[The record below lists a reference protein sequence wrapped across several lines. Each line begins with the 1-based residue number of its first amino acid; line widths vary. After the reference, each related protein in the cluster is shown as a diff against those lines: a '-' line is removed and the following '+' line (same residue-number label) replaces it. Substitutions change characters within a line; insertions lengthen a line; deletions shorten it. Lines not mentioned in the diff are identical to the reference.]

1 RELELL
7 FRAIVFQ
14 PSTPILLADDQRHYR
29 EASVG
34 ASLLLGLR
42 REEIIGRSLD
52 DFAEPSVKPVIPEL
66 WQDFLKDG
74 EQAGTLRLRGADGAA
89 REVEYTAKSNVLP
102 VRHVLVLRDKGA
114 ASQSGASDENSPG
127 GEPPK
132 WVQDFALFLLSPDGR
147 LSAWYEGSE
156 RIYGYLKSEVIGQNV
171 SSFDSDKAHRFA
183 AMLTRAAKE
192 GHFGTEAWQVRKD
205 GSRFWANIIMVALKD
220 DAGVVRGFGCVVRDF
235 SDRHERDE
243 KVRRS
248 RTRLH
253 IVPSSPAIVGIVTG
267 EFDGIPEAND
277 AFLEL
282 VGYSRDDLQA
292 GLLNWPRLTPP
303 EYRVLDDVAHEE
315 GLRFG
320 ACTPFEKELLR
331 KDGSRVAVLVA
342 TAVLKLSPF
351 RWITFVTDLRER
363 DRAEGIDED
372 VVEITHNFEEMIGA
386 SAIMKRVMA
395 Q

>member
-114 ASQSGASDENSPG
+114 PSHSGADENSPG
-127 GEPPK
+127 GEPPV
-132 WVQDFALFLLSPDGR
+132 WVQDFALFLLGNDGR
-147 LSAWYEGSE
+147 FSTWYEGSE
-156 RIYGYLKSEVIGQNV
+156 RIYGYLKSEVIGRNA
-171 SSFDSDKAHRFA
+171 SSFDSDTNSVHHFA
-183 AMLTRAAKE
+183 TMLGRAAKE
-192 GHFGTEAWQVRKD
+192 GHFSTETWQVRKD

-243 KVRRS
+243 KLRRS
-248 RTRLH
+248 R
-253 IVPSSPAIVGIVTG
+253 
-267 EFDGIPEAND
+267 
-277 AFLEL
+277 
-282 VGYSRDDLQA
+282 
-292 GLLNWPRLTPP
+292 
-303 EYRVLDDVAHEE
+303 AH
-315 GLRFG
+315 R
-320 ACTPFEKELLR
+320 
-331 KDGSRVAVLVA
+331 
-342 TAVLKLSPF
+342 
-351 RWITFVTDLRER
+351 
-363 DRAEGIDED
+363 
-372 VVEITHNFEEMIGA
+372 
-386 SAIMKRVMA
+386 
-395 Q
+395 